1 MVGWH
6 HRLGRQESERTP
18 GGSVG
23 QELGVLQSLGL
34 QRVGHTQ
41 GLNKNHCPALVGD
54 LNLQRRGCVIQVS
67 VTCPAQSLTL
77 PLRTTWKAALPEAGA
92 PPGEQP
98 SSCFHSRQRQEGGE
112 RALCF
117 SQTLTKQLLH
127 FTLMKK
133 RGWQLCF

>member
-1 MVGWH
+1 M
-6 HRLGRQESERTP
+6 
-18 GGSVG
+18 
-23 QELGVLQSLGL
+23 LQSLGL

-98 SSCFHSRQRQEGGE
+98 CASPDLIRPEAVIHVSVNRLGLSRGCMLSC
-112 RALCF
+112 C
-117 SQTLTKQLLH
+117 
-127 FTLMKK
+127 
-133 RGWQLCF
+133 